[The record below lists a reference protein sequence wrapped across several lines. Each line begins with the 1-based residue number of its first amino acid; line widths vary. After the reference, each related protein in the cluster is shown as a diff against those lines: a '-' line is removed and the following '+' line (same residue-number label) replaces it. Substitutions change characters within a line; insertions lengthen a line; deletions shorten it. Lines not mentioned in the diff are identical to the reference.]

1 MKYQLD
7 IISDNVSDL
16 VLHAGGWIYDRVTAG
31 WEVTVTLPLGADPR
45 PVRILGAA
53 PTVLDV
59 TGHHLRACR
68 PAIATSVDFCR
79 RNDELAKVL
88 EAAAR
93 DEIEVTLWGEVGF
106 EIDSTASVPV
116 SHQLSVAARAFKRQ
130 ALTACG
136 GHPLQVCR
144 HESFRS
150 VNLADA
156 DLVADLVPAG

>member
-7 IISDNVSDL
+7 IISDSVGDL

-31 WEVTVTLPLGADPR
+31 WEVNIALPLGADPR

-53 PTVLDV
+53 PTVLDI
-59 TGHHLRACR
+59 TGHRLRACR

-79 RNDELAKVL
+79 RNGEVAKVV
-88 EAAAR
+88 ASAAR
-93 DEIEVTLWGEVGF
+93 NETEVTMWGEDGF
-106 EIDSTASVPV
+106 GIDSTASVPV
-116 SHQLSVAARAFKRQ
+116 SHRLSVAARAFKTQ
-130 ALTACG
+130 ALAACG
-136 GHPLQVCR
+136 DHPLMVCR
-144 HESFRS
+144 HETFRS